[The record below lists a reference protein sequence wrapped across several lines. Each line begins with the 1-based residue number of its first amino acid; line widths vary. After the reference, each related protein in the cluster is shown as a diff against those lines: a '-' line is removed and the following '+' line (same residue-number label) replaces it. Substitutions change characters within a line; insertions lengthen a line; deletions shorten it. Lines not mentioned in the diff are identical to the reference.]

1 VGKQDTNQ
9 YKQKNFNEVIFN
21 FLRARDVQNEI
32 EKDKASPSDGLQWPV
47 FQLMVITPPPPKL
60 LVNYLMVELEK
71 NVSDSKEIK
80 FTHIEILW
88 KI

>member
-1 VGKQDTNQ
+1 MGKQDTNQ

-47 FQLMVITPPPPKL
+47 FQLMVITPPHTL